1 MGTEV
6 VSTLAL
12 SGLQRTSW
20 PSAAGSVVGIGG
32 AAVLRVHGE
41 DKGVWGSPPFPRD
54 RLVGALL
61 GPGLGGED
69 SLRES
74 RVLGS

>member
-12 SGLQRTSW
+12 SGLQRTGW
-20 PSAAGSVVGIGG
+20 PSAAGRVVGIGG

-41 DKGVWGSPPFPRD
+41 DKGVWGSTPLPQGQAGWCPART
-54 RLVGALL
+54 RAGW
-61 GPGLGGED
+61 G
-69 SLRES
+69 R
-74 RVLGS
+74 